1 MKTFKYL
8 NMKKLLFLIIFG
20 TLFNLSTKSQSCTST
35 VYFDNMETY
44 TWLGDWWA
52 YSFSNFYT
60 NFSVS
65 PSVSAVHY
73 GSGSGTSAI
82 EQDWYALPTINSLN
96 PNYTYK
102 VKFRLASYTVTAST
116 ATTRGLDA
124 TDFLQVQLSRNGGPY
139 VAEMTIYGFSNQTWT
154 YSATGIASKTADGA
168 NTIYQ
173 RTVGGARADGYSTI
187 ELTLPS
193 GTTSVAV
200 DLYTRCNSAGEE
212 FWIDNVQL
220 IETIVNPAPVIFG
233 DWVVCS
239 GDSVTLTAVGGN
251 TFSWS
256 NGITNGVAFLPIIT
270 NTYTVTA
277 TYNGMING
285 TGGFNTCTNTESKEV
300 FVDQNCILPI
310 YLASFTGERNG
321 NYNKLY
327 WVTEQEINSSH
338 FEIERSSNGID
349 FLRIGTEPANIT
361 NPYEFTD
368 EAPLI
373 GDNYYRLKMID
384 RDSQYAYS
392 KIIQL
397 EVEKPSTQY
406 SVYPNPADNSL
417 TYQYYTELPEF
428 VKVEIFSY
436 DGKLIKSYEAVCDAC
451 VNVLVLDTKD
461 IMPGNYVIK
470 FTHLDGIINT
480 CKITKL

>member
-1 MKTFKYL
+1 
-8 NMKKLLFLIIFG
+8 MKKFLFLLFIIFSI
-20 TLFNLSTKSQSCTST
+20 NLCVKSQSCTST
-35 VYFDNMETY
+35 VYYDRMETF
-44 TWLGDWWA
+44 TWFGDWWS
-52 YSFSNFYT
+52 YSFSNFYN

-73 GSGSGTSAI
+73 GSGTGTSTV
-82 EQDWYALPTINSLN
+82 EQDWYVLPNITGLN

-102 VKFRLASYTVTAST
+102 IKFRLASYTATAPT

-124 TDFLQVQLSRNGGPY
+124 NDYLQVQLSRNGGAY
-139 VAEMTIYGFSNQTWT
+139 VPEMTIYGFNNQTWA
-154 YSATGIASKTADGA
+154 YSATGVAAKTANGI
-168 NTIYQ
+168 NTAYQ
-173 RTVGGARADGYSTI
+173 ITTGGARADGFSTV
-187 ELTLPS
+187 ELTLQPN
-193 GTTSVAV
+193 TTSVAV

-212 FWIDNVQL
+212 FWIDNIEL
-220 IETIVNPAPVIFG
+220 IEVISNPAPVIFG
-233 DWVVCS
+233 DWVVCY
-239 GDSVTLTAVGGN
+239 GDSLTLTAVGGN

-256 NGITNGVAFLPIIT
+256 NGITNGVAFLPIMT
-270 NTYTVTA
+270 TTYTVTA

-285 TGGFNTCTNTESKEV
+285 SGGFNTCTSTESKEV

-310 YLASFTGERNG
+310 YLASFTGETDG

-368 EAPLI
+368 VSPLI

-392 KIIQL
+392 KIICL
-397 EVEKPSTQY
+397 EIEKPSMQY
-406 SVYPNPADNSL
+406 SVYPNPVDNSL
-417 TYQYYTELPEF
+417 AYSYYTELPE
-428 VKVEIFSY
+428 VLSIEILDV
-436 DGKLIKSYEAVCDAC
+436 DGKC
-451 VNVLVLDTKD
+451 VKD
-461 IMPGNYVIK
+461 FMINTETCINTIYINMMGIEPGNYCIR
-470 FTHLDGIINT
+470 FIHPDGIINT
-480 CKITKL
+480 SKIVKL